1 MLSLLEDDEVKEFDI
16 IAIQEL
22 SWNPAT

>member
-1 MLSLLEDDEVKEFDI
+1 MLPLLEDDEVKEFDI